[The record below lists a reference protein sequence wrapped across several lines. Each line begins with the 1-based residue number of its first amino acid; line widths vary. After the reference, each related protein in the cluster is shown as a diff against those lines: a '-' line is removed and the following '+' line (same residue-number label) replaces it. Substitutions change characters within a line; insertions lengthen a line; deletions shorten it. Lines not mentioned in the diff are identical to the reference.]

1 MEAIND
7 DGTDVSGTEPTIVI
21 SGSGTFTPK
30 CTINHD
36 GTSTEIL
43 LVAPTENRANATV
56 NHYLD
61 VPSGAT
67 TAGPA
72 TVATDNNQTN
82 GHQAPGVHT
91 RVHDRAGT
99 CRDD

>member
-1 MEAIND
+1 M
-7 DGTDVSGTEPTIVI
+7 I

-30 CTINHD
+30 GTINHAD

-61 VPSGAT
+61 VLSGAT

-82 GHQAPGVHT
+82 GHQAT
-91 RVHDRAGT
+91 RGGPYPVFMTVQELAETIDTYRHIGSS
-99 CRDD
+99 DDSG